1 MPPTP
6 EAAVYVF
13 TEVWPLAK
21 LEDYICSFGPAD
33 ANPDFLLALTE
44 HPLLAGMDYVAILAD
59 IALPLLMAG
68 HQRDVGQV
76 LQELGLL
83 DLPPPPPIQVFAGG
97 RIAYDFTSV
106 CLGR

>member
-33 ANPDFLLALTE
+33 ANPDFLLTLTE
-44 HPLLAGMDYVAILAD
+44 HPLLAGMDYVAILTD

-83 DLPPPPPIQVFAGG
+83 DLPPPPPIQVFCW
-97 RIAYDFTSV
+97 R
-106 CLGR
+106 